1 MNIFSKKE
9 SINCNGQL
17 LMLNKPIVMGIL
29 NITPDSFYDGGKYS
43 EMPLIESQ
51 IEKILNEGA
60 TIIDVGAYSSRPG
73 AMHISEEEELKRL
86 SPVLQLINKKYPS
99 AIVSVD
105 TFRANIAEK
114 VVKDYGVAIIND
126 ISAGEM
132 DSKMFETIASLN
144 IPYIIMHMKGTPQNM
159 QQNPIYKNVIN
170 EIISYFSNKINQL
183 KQLGVHDIIIDPG
196 FGFGKTIEHNYE
208 LLNKLHKLRIFELPV
223 LAGISRKSMIY
234 KFLNK
239 SPQEALN
246 GTTVLN
252 TLALTKGASILRVHD
267 VQEAVEVIN
276 LYSKTVQ

>member
-170 EIISYFSNKINQL
+170 EIISYFSDKINQL

>member
-234 KFLNK
+234 KYLNK